1 MPDTNG
7 PVESTGP
14 FAVHWRMP
22 TRLAALLLALLCTV
36 RLEAQPTTG
45 QQRARGV
52 VLISIDGL
60 KPEYVLEA
68 SARGLKIPTL
78 RAMMAR
84 GAYARG
90 VVGVVPT
97 VTYPSHTTLVTG
109 AAPAR
114 HGIVANNTFD
124 PFDRNQGGWYWY
136 ASDIRVPTLW
146 DAMADARRTVGNVHW
161 PVTVGAR
168 IRWNLPQYWRSGEA
182 DDRKLVAALSSPGL
196 YDSLER
202 ELGVPYADGK
212 DESIEGD
219 ERRARF
225 AERMIETRRPALM
238 LAYFTALDH
247 EQHVHGPFSAEA
259 AAILERLDVVIGS
272 LTRAAR
278 RAYGED
284 GAVVA
289 VVSDH
294 GFMRTS
300 RSLNLIHAFRNA
312 GFVTAAADAPDRP
325 AAWRATVWSAGG
337 SAAVV
342 IGDSGAAMRDSV
354 GRVLRALSADT
365 ANGIDRVVDG
375 AVLARLGGFPSAAY
389 LVNMRE
395 GFFVGSNL
403 RGPLVRE
410 VRPGGTHGYLPDA
423 PAMYASFFIVG
434 PTIPAGRDLGIVDQR
449 AIAPTLAR
457 LLDVR
462 LPAAE
467 APALLP

>member
-1 MPDTNG
+1 MLMRT
-7 PVESTGP
+7 
-14 FAVHWRMP
+14 
-22 TRLAALLLALLCTV
+22 ALLLALLCTA
-36 RLEAQPTTG
+36 RLDAQSSVAAPPTG
-45 QQRARGV
+45 QERVRGV

-68 SARGLKIPTL
+68 GARGLKVPTL
-78 RAMMAR
+78 RAMVER

-114 HGIVANNTFD
+114 HGVVANNTFD
-124 PFDRNQGGWYWY
+124 PLNRNQGGWYWY

-168 IRWNLPQYWRSGEA
+168 ITWNLPQYWRSGEA

-202 ELGVPYADGK
+202 ELGIPYADGK

-247 EQHVHGPFSAEA
+247 EQHEHGPFSAEA
-259 AAILERLDVVIGS
+259 AATLERLDVVIGA

-278 RAYGED
+278 RTYGDD

-289 VVSDH
+289 VASDH
-294 GFMRTS
+294 GFLRTS
-300 RSLNLIHAFRNA
+300 RAFNLIHAFRRA
-312 GFVTAAADAPDRP
+312 GFVTAPDDAPDRP
-325 AAWRATVWSAGG
+325 TAWRATVWSNGG

-342 IGDSGAAMRDSV
+342 VNDSGAGLRDSV
-354 GRVLRALSADT
+354 GRLLRSLAADT
-365 ANGIDRVVDG
+365 ANGIDRIVDRAG
-375 AVLARLGGFPSAAY
+375 LARLGGFPSATY

-395 GFFVGSNL
+395 GFFVGSGV

-410 VRPGGTHGYLPDA
+410 VSPGGTHGYLPDA
-423 PAMYASFFIVG
+423 PALYASFFIVG
-434 PTIPAGRDLGIVDQR
+434 PAIPAGRDLGVIDQR
-449 AIAPTLAR
+449 SIAPTLAR
-457 LLDVR
+457 LLDVP
-462 LPAAE
+462 LAAAE
-467 APALLP
+467 VPALLPDTARSP

>member
-1 MPDTNG
+1 MPI
-7 PVESTGP
+7 
-14 FAVHWRMP
+14 HI
-22 TRLAALLLALLCTV
+22 ALLFLAIACAA
-36 RLEAQPTTG
+36 RLGAQPTATPASTG
-45 QQRARGV
+45 QPRARGV
-52 VLISIDGL
+52 VLVSIDGL
-60 KPEYVLEA
+60 KPEYVLDA
-68 SARGLKIPTL
+68 SARGLRIPTL
-78 RAMMAR
+78 RAMVAR

-124 PFDRNQGGWYWY
+124 PLNRNQGGWYWY
-136 ASDIRVPTLW
+136 SSDIRVPTLW

-168 IRWNLPQYWRSGEA
+168 ITWNLPQYWRSGEA

-202 ELGVPYADGK
+202 ELGMPYADGK

-247 EQHVHGPFSAEA
+247 EQHEHGPFSAEA
-259 AAILERLDVVIGS
+259 GTTLERLDAVIAS

-278 RAYGED
+278 RAYGD

-300 RSLNLIHAFRNA
+300 RALNLIHAFRSA
-312 GFVTAAADAPDRP
+312 GFVTVADEAPDRP
-325 AAWRATVWSAGG
+325 TAWRATVWSAGG

-342 IGDSGAAMRDSV
+342 VNDSNAALRDSV
-354 GRVLRALSADT
+354 GRLLRSLAADT
-365 ANGIDRVVDG
+365 ANGIERVVDRIG
-375 AVLARLGGFPSAAY
+375 LARLGGFPSAAY
-389 LVNMRE
+389 LVNMHE
-395 GFFVGSNL
+395 GFFIGSNV

-410 VRPGGTHGYLPDA
+410 VSPGGTHGYLPDA
-423 PAMYASFFIVG
+423 PAMYTSFFIVG
-434 PTIPAGRDLGIVDQR
+434 ATIPPGRDLGVIDQR
-449 AIAPTLAR
+449 SIAPTLAR
-457 LLDVR
+457 ILGIR

>member
-1 MPDTNG
+1 MRIT
-7 PVESTGP
+7 VL
-14 FAVHWRMP
+14 FLAILCAVRVDGQS
-22 TRLAALLLALLCTV
+22 AA
-36 RLEAQPTTG
+36 AQASSD
-45 QQRARGV
+45 QQRVRGV
-52 VLISIDGL
+52 LLISIDGL

-68 SARGLKIPTL
+68 NARGLKIPAL
-78 RAMMAR
+78 RAMVSR

-114 HGIVANNTFD
+114 HNIVANNPFD
-124 PFDRNQGGWYWY
+124 PLNRNQGGWYWY

-168 IRWNLPQYWRSGEA
+168 ITWNLPQYWRSGEA
-182 DDRKLVAALSSPGL
+182 DDRKLVAVLSSPGL

-202 ELGVPYADGK
+202 EVGVPYADGK

-259 AAILERLDVVIGS
+259 AATLERLDAVIAS
-272 LTRAAR
+272 LTRAAQ

-284 GAVVA
+284 GAVIAVA
-289 VVSDH
+289 SDH

-300 RSLNLIHAFRNA
+300 RALNLVHALRNA
-312 GFVTAAADAPDRP
+312 GFITASDEAPDRP
-325 AAWRATVWSAGG
+325 TSWRATVWSAGG

-342 IGDSGAAMRDSV
+342 VNDSSAALRDSLS
-354 GRVLRALSADT
+354 RLLRALSADT
-365 ANGIDRVVDG
+365 ANGIERVVDG
-375 AVLARLGGFPSAAY
+375 AALARLGGFPGAAY
-389 LVNMRE
+389 LVNLRE
-395 GFFVGSNL
+395 GFTVGSNA

-410 VRPGGTHGYLPDA
+410 VSPGGTHGYLPDA

-434 PTIPAGRDLGIVDQR
+434 PTIPRGRDLGIIDQR
-449 AIAPTLAR
+449 SIAPTLAR
-457 LLDVR
+457 LLGVR
-462 LPAAE
+462 LAAAE
-467 APALLP
+467 VPPVLP

>member
-1 MPDTNG
+1 M
-7 PVESTGP
+7 V
-14 FAVHWRMP
+14 
-22 TRLAALLLALLCTV
+22 
-36 RLEAQPTTG
+36 
-45 QQRARGV
+45 
-52 VLISIDGL
+52 
-60 KPEYVLEA
+60 
-68 SARGLKIPTL
+68 
-78 RAMMAR
+78 AR

-124 PFDRNQGGWYWY
+124 PLNRNQGGWYWY
-136 ASDIRVPTLW
+136 SSDIRVPTLW

-168 IRWNLPQYWRSGEA
+168 ITWNLPQYWRSGEA

-202 ELGVPYADGK
+202 ELGMPYADGK

-247 EQHVHGPFSAEA
+247 EQHEHGPFSAEA
-259 AAILERLDVVIGS
+259 GTTLERLDAVIAS

-278 RAYGED
+278 RAYGD

-300 RSLNLIHAFRNA
+300 RALNLIHAFRSA
-312 GFVTAAADAPDRP
+312 GFVTVADEAPDRP
-325 AAWRATVWSAGG
+325 TAWRATVWSAGG

-342 IGDSGAAMRDSV
+342 VNDSNAALRDSV
-354 GRVLRALSADT
+354 GRLLRSLAADT
-365 ANGIDRVVDG
+365 ANGIERVVDRIG
-375 AVLARLGGFPSAAY
+375 LARLGGFPSAAY
-389 LVNMRE
+389 LVNMHE
-395 GFFVGSNL
+395 GFFIGSNV

-410 VRPGGTHGYLPDA
+410 VSPGGTHGYLPDA
-423 PAMYASFFIVG
+423 PAMYTSFFIVG
-434 PTIPAGRDLGIVDQR
+434 ATIPPGRDLGVIDQR
-449 AIAPTLAR
+449 SIAPTLAR
-457 LLDVR
+457 ILGIR

>member
-1 MPDTNG
+1 MPM
-7 PVESTGP
+7 
-14 FAVHWRMP
+14 RI
-22 TRLAALLLALLCTV
+22 AALLLAFLCTA
-36 RLEAQPTTG
+36 RLEAQSTAAPASTG
-45 QQRARGV
+45 ERRVRGV

-68 SARGLKIPTL
+68 SAHGLKIPTL
-78 RAMMAR
+78 RAMVTR

-90 VVGVVPT
+90 VIGVVPT

-124 PFDRNQGGWYWY
+124 PLNRNQGGWYWY

-146 DAMADARRTVGNVHW
+146 DLMSDARRTVGNVHW

-168 IRWNLPQYWRSGEA
+168 ITWNLPQYWRSGEA

-202 ELGVPYADGK
+202 ELGIPYADGK

-247 EQHVHGPFSAEA
+247 EQHEHGPFSAEA
-259 AAILERLDVVIGS
+259 KATLERLDVVIAS

-278 RAYGED
+278 RAYGDD

-300 RSLNLIHAFRNA
+300 RALNLIHAFRSA
-312 GFVTAAADAPDRP
+312 GFVTVADDAPDRP
-325 AAWRATVWSAGG
+325 TAWRATVWSAGG

-342 IGDSGAAMRDSV
+342 VNDSGAALRDSL
-354 GRVLRALSADT
+354 GRLLRSLSADT
-365 ANGIDRVVDG
+365 IHGIERIVDRAG
-375 AVLARLGGFPSAAY
+375 LARLGGFPSAAY
-389 LVNMRE
+389 LVNLRE
-395 GFFVGSNL
+395 GFTFGSNP

-423 PAMYASFFIVG
+423 PAMYASLFIVG
-434 PTIPAGRDLGIVDQR
+434 PTIPAGRDLGIIDQR

-457 LLDVR
+457 LLGVR
-462 LPAAE
+462 LAAAE
-467 APALLP
+467 APVLLP

>member
-1 MPDTNG
+1 ML
-7 PVESTGP
+7 
-14 FAVHWRMP
+14 
-22 TRLAALLLALLCTV
+22 TRTALLLAFVCAAPLD
-36 RLEAQPTTG
+36 AQSSVAPAPAG
-45 QQRARGV
+45 QQRVRGV

-78 RAMMAR
+78 RAMVER

-114 HGIVANNTFD
+114 HGVVSNNTFD
-124 PFDRNQGGWYWY
+124 PLSRNQGGWYWY

-146 DAMADARRTVGNVHW
+146 DAMSDARRTVGNVHW

-168 IRWNLPQYWRSGEA
+168 ITWNLPQYWRSGEA

-202 ELGVPYADGK
+202 DLGIPYADGK

-247 EQHVHGPFSAEA
+247 EQHGHGPFSAETIA
-259 AAILERLDVVIGS
+259 TLERLDAVIGS
-272 LTRAAR
+272 LTRAAQ
-278 RAYGED
+278 RAYGD

-289 VVSDH
+289 VASDH

-300 RSLNLIHAFRNA
+300 RALNLIHAFRRA
-312 GFVTAAADAPDRP
+312 GFVTAADDAPDRP
-325 AAWRATVWSAGG
+325 TAWRATVWSAGG

-342 IGDSGAAMRDSV
+342 VNDSSAALRDSLATL
-354 GRVLRALSADT
+354 LRTLSADT
-365 ANGIDRVVDG
+365 ANGIERVVDRAG
-375 AVLARLGGFPSAAY
+375 LARLGGFPTAAY

-395 GFFVGSNL
+395 GFFVGSNM

-410 VRPGGTHGYLPDA
+410 VSPGGTHGYLPDA
-423 PAMYASFFIVG
+423 PQLYASFFIVG
-434 PTIPAGRDLGIVDQR
+434 PTIPPGRDLGVIDQR
-449 AIAPTLAR
+449 SIAPTLAR
-457 LLDVR
+457 LLDIR
-462 LPAAE
+462 LPGAE